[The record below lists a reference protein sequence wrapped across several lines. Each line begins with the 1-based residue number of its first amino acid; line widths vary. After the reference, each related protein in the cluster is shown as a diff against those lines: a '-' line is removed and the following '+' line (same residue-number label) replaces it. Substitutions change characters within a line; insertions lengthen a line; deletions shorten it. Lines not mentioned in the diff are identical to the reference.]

1 MAEPEMTAFE
11 QRLAALEARYVEL
24 EGLLSAPDAYQ
35 DLDRVQNLSREQAK
49 LREVVEAARR
59 WREAQEAAREA
70 GEMAHTENDAQMVT
84 MAEEEQQAQL
94 AAADKDY
101 EKLRS
106 LLLTTDPNDDRD
118 VVVEIRAGTGG
129 DEAALFGADLF
140 RMYARYAER
149 QRWHVE
155 VLDHNETAGHGF
167 KEIVFEVHGQGAY
180 SRLKFESGVHRVQ
193 RVPETEAQGR
203 IHTSA
208 ASVVVLPEA
217 DDVEV
222 EINDNDLKIDVYRST
237 GPGGQ
242 SVNTTDSAV
251 RITHLPTGL
260 VVTCQ
265 DEKSQIKNRAKA
277 MRVLRARLY
286 DLAEAKREAEL
297 RATRRSMVGSGD
309 RSEKIRTYNF
319 PQSRVT
325 DHRIDFTV
333 HQLPRVLD
341 GDLDMLIE
349 PLSNEDQARRL
360 LEDDPDGGSPGHDA

>member
-1 MAEPEMTAFE
+1 MPDPEMTAFE

-24 EGLLSAPDAYQ
+24 EELLRAPDAYQ
-35 DLDRVQNLSREQAK
+35 DLDRVPQLSREQAK

-59 WREAQEAAREA
+59 WREAQAAAREA
-70 GEMAHTENDAQMVT
+70 AEMMQNESDPQMVA
-84 MAEEEQQAQL
+84 MAEDEQKSQL
-94 AAADKDY
+94 AAAETDY
-101 EKLRS
+101 EKLRA
-106 LLLTTDPNDDRD
+106 LLITADPNDDRD

-129 DEAALFGADLF
+129 DEAALFAADLY

-149 QRWHVE
+149 PRWRIE
-155 VLDHNETAGHGF
+155 VLDQNETAGHGF

-203 IHTSA
+203 IHASA

-222 EINDNDLKIDVYRST
+222 DINDNDLKIDVYRST

-265 DEKSQIKNRAKA
+265 DEKSQLKNKTKALSVLKSRLWDLERAK
-277 MRVLRARLY
+277 RQ
-286 DLAEAKREAEL
+286 EEL
-297 RATRRSMVGSGD
+297 SKSRRSQVQTGD

-319 PQSRVT
+319 PQDRVT
-325 DHRIDFTV
+325 DHRIS
-333 HQLPRVLD
+333 L
-341 GDLDMLIE
+341 
-349 PLSNEDQARRL
+349 
-360 LEDDPDGGSPGHDA
+360 

>member
-1 MAEPEMTAFE
+1 MPESELSAFE

-24 EGLLSAPDAYQ
+24 EELLSAPDAYQ

-49 LREVVEAARR
+49 LREVVESARR
-59 WREAQEAAREA
+59 WRDAQAAAREA
-70 GEMAHTENDAQMVT
+70 ADMARSESDPQMIT
-84 MAEEEQQAQL
+84 MAEDEERTQA
-94 AAADKDY
+94 AAADHEY
-101 EKLRS
+101 EHLRG
-106 LLLTTDPNDDRD
+106 LLLTADPNDDRD
-118 VVVEIRAGTGG
+118 VVVEIRAGSGG

-149 QRWHVE
+149 QRWHIE
-155 VLDHNETAGHGF
+155 VLDQNETAGHGF

-222 EINDNDLKIDVYRST
+222 DINDNDLKIDVYRST

-309 RSEKIRTYNF
+309 RSEKIRTYNY

-325 DHRIDFTV
+325 DHRIDLTI

-341 GDLDMLIE
+341 GDLDLLIE

-360 LEDDPDGGSPGHDA
+360 LEDDPDGGPSGNDA

>member
-1 MAEPEMTAFE
+1 MTEMNAFE
-11 QRLAALEARYVEL
+11 QRLAALEARYTEL
-24 EGLLSAPDAYQ
+24 EELLSAPDAYQ
-35 DLDRVQNLSREQAK
+35 DLDRVQQLSREQAK

-59 WREAQEAAREA
+59 WRDAQAAAREA
-70 GEMAHTENDAQMVT
+70 EEMMRAEADPEMVT
-84 MAEEEQQAQL
+84 MAEEEHQAQL
-94 AAADKDY
+94 AAAETEYD
-101 EKLRS
+101 KLRA
-106 LLLTTDPNDDRD
+106 LLLTEDPNDERD

-129 DEAALFGADLF
+129 DEAALFAADLF
-140 RMYARYAER
+140 RMYSRYAER
-149 QRWHVE
+149 QRWRIE
-155 VLDHNETAGHGF
+155 VLDQNETAGHGF
-167 KEIVFEVHGQGAY
+167 KEIVFEVHGRGAY

-222 EINDNDLKIDVYRST
+222 DINDNDLKIDVYRST

-251 RITHLPTGL
+251 RITHMPTGL

-277 MRVLRARLY
+277 MRVLRTRLY
-286 DLAEAKREAEL
+286 DLAQAERDAEL
-297 RATRRSMVGSGD
+297 KATRRSMVGSGD
-309 RSEKIRTYNF
+309 RSEKIRTYNV

-325 DHRIDFTV
+325 DHRIDLTL
-333 HQLPRVLD
+333 HQLQRVLD
-341 GDLDMLIE
+341 GDLDLLIE

-360 LEDDPDGGSPGHDA
+360 LEDDDDDAPSGHAA

>member
-1 MAEPEMTAFE
+1 M
-11 QRLAALEARYVEL
+11 
-24 EGLLSAPDAYQ
+24 
-35 DLDRVQNLSREQAK
+35 
-49 LREVVEAARR
+49 
-59 WREAQEAAREA
+59 
-70 GEMAHTENDAQMVT
+70 
-84 MAEEEQQAQL
+84 
-94 AAADKDY
+94 
-101 EKLRS
+101 
-106 LLLTTDPNDDRD
+106 
-118 VVVEIRAGTGG
+118 
-129 DEAALFGADLF
+129 
-140 RMYARYAER
+140 
-149 QRWHVE
+149 
-155 VLDHNETAGHGF
+155 HGR
-167 KEIVFEVHGQGAY
+167 GAY

-222 EINDNDLKIDVYRST
+222 DINDNDLKIDVYRST

-277 MRVLRARLY
+277 MRVLRTRLY
-286 DLAEAKREAEL
+286 DLAQAERDAEL
-297 RATRRSMVGSGD
+297 KATRRSMVGSGD

-325 DHRIDFTV
+325 DHRIDLTL
-333 HQLPRVLD
+333 HQLQRVLD
-341 GDLDMLIE
+341 GDLDLLIE

-360 LEDDPDGGSPGHDA
+360 LEDDDDDAPSGHAA

>member
-1 MAEPEMTAFE
+1 MSEMNAFE
-11 QRLAALEARYVEL
+11 QRLAALEARYTEL
-24 EGLLSAPDAYQ
+24 GTLLSEPDAYQ
-35 DLDRVQNLSREQAK
+35 DLNRVEQLSREQAK
-49 LREVVEAARR
+49 LREVVESARR
-59 WREAQEAAREA
+59 WRDAQEASREA
-70 GEMAHTENDAQMVT
+70 AEMARAESDPDMVA
-84 MAEEEQQAQL
+84 MAEEEHRAQL
-94 AAADKDY
+94 AAAETEY
-101 EKLRS
+101 SRLRA
-106 LLLTTDPNDDRD
+106 LLLTADPNDERD

-129 DEAALFGADLF
+129 DEAALFAGDLF
-140 RMYARYAER
+140 RMYARYAE
-149 QRWHVE
+149 QKRWRIE
-155 VLDHNETAGHGF
+155 VLDQNETAGHGY
-167 KEIVFEVHGQGAY
+167 KEIVFEVHGHGAY

-222 EINDNDLKIDVYRST
+222 EVNDNDLKIDVYRST

-286 DLAEAKREAEL
+286 DLAQAERDAEL
-297 RATRRSMVGSGD
+297 KATRRSMVGSGD

-325 DHRIDFTV
+325 DHRIDLTL
-333 HQLPRVLD
+333 HQLQRVLD
-341 GDLDMLIE
+341 GDLDMVIE

-360 LEDDPDGGSPGHDA
+360 LEDDPDDESPGHAA

>member
-1 MAEPEMTAFE
+1 MTPFE
-11 QRLAALEARYVEL
+11 QRLAALESRYNEL
-24 EGLLSAPDAYQ
+24 ETLLSAPDAYQ
-35 DLDRVQNLSREQAK
+35 DLERIQQLSREQAK

-59 WREAQEAAREA
+59 WRDAQDAAREA
-70 GEMAHTENDAQMVT
+70 DEMMRAESDAQMIA
-84 MAEEEQQAQL
+84 MAEEEHQAQL
-94 AAADKDY
+94 AAAETEY
-101 EKLRS
+101 ERLRA
-106 LLLTTDPNDDRD
+106 LLLTEDPNDERD

-129 DEAALFGADLF
+129 DEAALFAADLF
-140 RMYARYAER
+140 RMYSRYAER
-149 QRWHVE
+149 MRWRIE
-155 VLDHNETAGHGF
+155 VLDQNETAGHGF

-193 RVPETEAQGR
+193 RVPDTEAQGR

-222 EINDNDLKIDVYRST
+222 DLNDNDLKIDVYRST

-277 MRVLRARLY
+277 MRVLRARLF
-286 DLAEAKREAEL
+286 DLAQAERDAEL
-297 RATRRSMVGSGD
+297 KETRRSMVGSGD

-325 DHRIDFTV
+325 DHRIDLTL
-333 HQLPRVLD
+333 HQLQRVLD

-360 LEDDPDGGSPGHDA
+360 LEDDTDDAPSGHAA